1 MHQAALRYTWTYA
14 PYATPPE
21 SSPPP
26 KCPGQLFDLLKSCF
40 ASLFPGTV
48 GASQEHQPA
57 ANKTAP
63 ASYGA
68 DAALIDTSGRKDVV
82 GIGLEDWL
90 VRWRKALKYQP
101 TLALPVQVMLRFCH
115 RAERAEAV

>member
-14 PYATPPE
+14 PYATLPV

-26 KCPGQLFDLLKSCF
+26 KGPRLFDSLKSCF
-40 ASLFPGTV
+40 ASLFPGPV
-48 GASQEHQPA
+48 GASQEHTPA
-57 ANKTAP
+57 ANETAP
-63 ASYGA
+63 ALYGA
-68 DAALIDTSGRKDVV
+68 DADLIDTAGREEVV
-82 GIGLEDWL
+82 GIGLEEWL

-101 TLALPVQVMLRFCH
+101 TLALPMQVMLRFCH